1 MGCHVHRQKGLT
13 LTELAVA
20 MTVAGIL
27 LAAGYGIFLTQQK
40 TCAIQDQV
48 VDIQQN
54 ARVAINFMTRDLR
67 MAGHGRPDSSVTIK
81 GETHQDAVTVDA
93 DKAGMTLLGCFGA
106 PEAYLL
112 KTALPGDTQIEIQ
125 RVDPDYDFPE
135 DDWEDHKYIFVG
147 EYDKAVITDIADST
161 LKLNAGLRKRYPTAR
176 LKGAVGSGATQITVN
191 DATSIF
197 SGDILTLGDEW
208 LYVTGTTV
216 DTIEFDTDPTTSATA
231 DPLVQGYPSGTFVN
245 PVPVYRVQVLRYY
258 LDNQGELKRADLAGN
273 AWSVAEGFD
282 DLTITPPVNPDSR
295 TYEIELT
302 ARADIPDDTGQRRS
316 RTYAFTVRC
325 RNR

>member
-1 MGCHVHRQKGLT
+1 MGRHGHRQKGLT

-40 TCAIQDQV
+40 TYALQDQV

-54 ARVAINFMTRDLR
+54 ARVAINFMARDLR
-67 MAGHGRPDSSVTIK
+67 MAGHGRPDSSVIIK

-93 DKAGMTLLGCFGA
+93 DNAGMTLLGCFGV
-106 PEAYLL
+106 PEAYLS

-125 RVDPDYDFPE
+125 RADASDFPE

-147 EYDKAVITDIADST
+147 EYGKGVITDITGNT
-161 LKLNAGLRKRYPTAR
+161 LTLSQGLRKRYPTTR
-176 LKGAVGSGATQITVN
+176 LNGAVASGAKQIAVH
-191 DATSIF
+191 DATDIY
-197 SGDILTLGDEW
+197 SGDILTLGDER
-208 LYVTGTTV
+208 LYVTGTTA
-216 DTIEFDTDPTTSATA
+216 DTIDFDTDPTTPATA
-231 DPLVQGYPSGTFVN
+231 DPLVQGYPSGAFVN
-245 PVPVYRVQVLRYY
+245 PIPVYRVQVLRYD
-258 LDNQGELKRADLAGN
+258 LDDQGALRRADLAGN
-273 AWSVAEGFD
+273 AWKVAEGFD
-282 DLTITPPVNPDSR
+282 ALTITPPVTPDSR

-302 ARADIPDDTGQRRS
+302 ARADVPDDTGKKRS
-316 RTYAFTVRC
+316 RTYTVTVRG